1 MPPWFRAQPWLQRV
15 LSLHDTCGVNNL
27 HGMPGV
33 LSGLLSIA
41 FAASAN
47 ADTFSTPAQ
56 LIAAYGPR
64 FADGVEVR
72 SSGQQALAQFLGLIT
87 SFVIA
92 LVTGAATGSLAK
104 VAGKLE
110 SRSEDYFVD
119 SAAWEVPEFE
129 TPFYFDRR
137 GEINRDLFKLSLIH
151 I

>member
-104 VAGKLE
+104 FAGKLE
-110 SRSEDYFVD
+110 SRSEDSLRLLAISEPNWSSLLLSPCKKSLND
-119 SAAWEVPEFE
+119 S
-129 TPFYFDRR
+129 Y
-137 GEINRDLFKLSLIH
+137 LIGF
-151 I
+151 